1 MIGRINMN
9 LLDFIIFVFG
19 IYGIA
24 WTITQSK
31 LLSKP
36 VTWLQSKSSFLEE
49 MLNCIVC
56 TSFWTSI
63 PFCYLYFNS
72 ELWFTKI
79 LICFSQVSFTWIL
92 AYLLG
97 DLDE

>member
-1 MIGRINMN
+1 MA
-9 LLDFIIFVFG
+9 LLDYIIFVFG

-36 VTWLQSKSSFLEE
+36 VSFLQEKSSFLNE
-49 MLNCIVC
+49 MLSCIVC
-56 TSFWTSI
+56 TSFWVSI
-63 PFCYLYFNS
+63 PFCYLYFVS
-72 ELWFTKI
+72 ELWFTKV
-79 LICFSQVSFTWIL
+79 LICFSQVSFTWML
-92 AYLLG
+92 ALFLG

>member
-1 MIGRINMN
+1 MA
-9 LLDFIIFVFG
+9 LLDYIIFIFG

-36 VTWLQSKSSFLEE
+36 VSYLQEKSLFLNE
-49 MLNCIVC
+49 LLSCIVC
-56 TSFWTSI
+56 TSFWVSI
-63 PFCYLYFNS
+63 PFCYLYFVS
-72 ELWFTKI
+72 ELWFTKV

-92 AYLLG
+92 ALFLG

>member
-1 MIGRINMN
+1 MI
-9 LLDFIIFVFG
+9 LLDYMIFILG

-36 VTWLQSKSSFLEE
+36 ISWFQKKSSFIDEL
-49 MLNCIVC
+49 LSCIVC
-56 TSFWTSI
+56 VSFWVSI
-63 PFCYLYFNS
+63 PFCNLYFSN
-72 ELWFTKI
+72 ELWFTKV
-79 LICFSQVSFTWIL
+79 LICFSQVSISWTL
-92 AYLLG
+92 ALLLG

>member
-1 MIGRINMN
+1 MA
-9 LLDFIIFVFG
+9 LLDYIIFVFG

-36 VTWLQSKSSFLEE
+36 VSYLQEKSLFLNE
-49 MLNCIVC
+49 LLSCIVC
-56 TSFWTSI
+56 TSFWVSI
-63 PFCYLYFNS
+63 PFCYLYFVS
-72 ELWFTKI
+72 ELWFTKV

-92 AYLLG
+92 ALFLG

>member
-1 MIGRINMN
+1 MA
-9 LLDFIIFVFG
+9 LLDYIIFVFG

-36 VTWLQSKSSFLEE
+36 VAFLQEKSSFLNE
-49 MLNCIVC
+49 MLSCIVC
-56 TSFWTSI
+56 TSFWVSV
-63 PFCYLYFNS
+63 PFCYLYFVS
-72 ELWFTKI
+72 ELWFTKV
-79 LICFSQVSFTWIL
+79 LICFSQVSFTWML
-92 AYLLG
+92 ALFLG

>member
-1 MIGRINMN
+1 MA
-9 LLDFIIFVFG
+9 LLDYIIFIFG

-36 VTWLQSKSSFLEE
+36 VSYLQEKSLFLNE
-49 MLNCIVC
+49 LLSCIVC
-56 TSFWTSI
+56 TSFWVSI
-63 PFCYLYFNS
+63 PFCHLYFVS
-72 ELWFTKI
+72 ELWFTKV

-92 AYLLG
+92 ALFLG